1 MLYHHRQNPLYTR
14 FDDICEIFKRY
25 DCTFS
30 SVTRCAPVAS
40 TMHRMPLNW
49 LNCTLSV
56 N

>member
-30 SVTRCAPVAS
+30 LGDVPVAS
-40 TMHRMPLNW
+40 TMHRMLLNW
-49 LNCTLSV
+49 LNCTPSV